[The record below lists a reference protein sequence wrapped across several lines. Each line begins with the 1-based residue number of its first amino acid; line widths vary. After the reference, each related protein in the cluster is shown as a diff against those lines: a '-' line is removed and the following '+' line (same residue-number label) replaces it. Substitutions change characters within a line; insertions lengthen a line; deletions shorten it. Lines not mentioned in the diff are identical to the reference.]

1 MADRELIG
9 YIIIAI
15 VILIFMGFRI
25 VRPTQRGVVER
36 LGRYRRIAEQ
46 GLRWVIPFIDRMIKV
61 NVTEIRLDV
70 PRQSV
75 ITKDNLNLQIDAVV
89 YFKVN
94 EVNKAL
100 YNVNDYF
107 TAIPS
112 LAQTTLRSVIGE
124 LQFSEVNAQRQVINA
139 KIEKELDTQ
148 TIAWG
153 IEIIRVELQ
162 DVQPS
167 KEVQMAMD
175 KVVTAEREKEAKITQ
190 AMAEKEAQRQI
201 AESEV
206 IAAEADKRA
215 KIERAEGEAKA
226 VLIEAEAKSAAIKM
240 VNTAVEETFKNNAQ
254 KFKALEVTESTLRHN
269 SKVILTEKGISPS
282 LILNETGEK
291 VTPIK

>member
-1 MADRELIG
+1 MTDNEMIG
-9 YIIIAI
+9 YA
-15 VILIFMGFRI
+15 VLAVLILVFMGFRI
-25 VRPTQRGVVER
+25 IRPTQRGVVER
-36 LGRYRRIAEQ
+36 LGKYRRIAEQ

-100 YNVNDYF
+100 YSVNDYL

-124 LQFSEVNAQRQVINA
+124 LQFAEVNAQRQVINA

-190 AMAEKEAQRQI
+190 ALAEKESQRQI
-201 AESEV
+201 AESQV

-215 KIERAEGEAKA
+215 KIERAEGDAQA
-226 VLIEAEAKSAAIKM
+226 VLLEAEAKATAIRQ
-240 VNTAVEETFKNNAQ
+240 VNIAVEETFKHNAQ
-254 KFKALEVTESTLRHN
+254 RFKAMEVTETTLKHN
-269 SKVILTEKGISPS
+269 SKIVITEKGISPS
-282 LILNETGEK
+282 LILNDTPDK
-291 VTPIK
+291 VVPVK

>member
-1 MADRELIG
+1 MDTETFG
-9 YIIIAI
+9 YIVVAL
-15 VILIFMGFRI
+15 LIFIFIGFRV

-36 LGRYRRIAEQ
+36 LGKFRKISEQ
-46 GLRWVIPFIDRMIKV
+46 GLRWVIPFIDKMIKV

-100 YNVNDYF
+100 YNVNDYY

-112 LAQTTLRSVIGE
+112 LAQTTLRSVVGE
-124 LQFSEVNAQRQVINA
+124 LEFSEVNAQRQVINA

-190 AMAEKEAQRQI
+190 ARAEKESQRQI

-215 KIERAEGEAKA
+215 KIERAEGDAQAVLLEAAAKA
-226 VLIEAEAKSAAIKM
+226 SAIKQ
-240 VNTAVEETFKNNAQ
+240 VNIAVEETFKANAQ
-254 KFKALEVTESTLRHN
+254 RFKAMEVTENTLKHN
-269 SKVILTEKGISPS
+269 SKVIITEKGISPS
-282 LILNETGEK
+282 LILNDTDDK
-291 VTPIK
+291 VIPVK

>member
-1 MADRELIG
+1 MDSEVLG
-9 YIIIAI
+9 YIVIGVIIFGLLGFK
-15 VILIFMGFRI
+15 VI
-25 VRPTQRGVVER
+25 RPTQRGVVER
-36 LGRYRRIAEQ
+36 LGKFRKVSEQ
-46 GLRWVIPFIDRMIKV
+46 GLRWIIPFVDRMIKV

-124 LQFSEVNAQRQVINA
+124 LQFAEVNAQRQVINA

-148 TIAWG
+148 TVAWG

-190 AMAEKEAQRQI
+190 ATAEKEAQRQI
-201 AESEV
+201 AESQV

-215 KIERAEGEAKA
+215 QIERAEGASKA
-226 VLIEAEAKSAAIKM
+226 VLINAEAEASAIKL
-240 VNTAVEETFKNNAQ
+240 VNNAVEETFKTNAQ
-254 KFKALEVTESTLRHN
+254 KFKAMEVTETTLKHN
-269 SKVILTEKGISPS
+269 TKVVLTEKGISS
-282 LILNETGEK
+282 SIIINDSDSHI
-291 VTPIK
+291 TPIKN